1 MDNRNK
7 VWMQRRRRIWEIIE
21 PGTADDIV
29 SRCYDVFTTLMTIIN
44 VMVTVMYTFDEMEL
58 KHGSTLLFL
67 EAVTVAFFAV
77 EYGLWIWTAQFTYPK
92 LSNGRAI
99 KKYTASFS
107 GIIDL
112 LSFLPYYLPIFLPS
126 GTQLLRREGK

>member
-44 VMVTVMYTFDEMEL
+44 VIVTVMYTFDEMEL

-67 EAVTVAFFAV
+67 EAVTVAFLRLNMDF
-77 EYGLWIWTAQFTYPK
+77 G
-92 LSNGRAI
+92 
-99 KKYTASFS
+99 S
-107 GIIDL
+107 GQRSLLIRICQMAEPLKNTPL
-112 LSFLPYYLPIFLPS
+112 LSAVLLICCLFCLIICLFSFPPVQLCS
-126 GTQLLRREGK
+126 GCSG